1 MAHSGSNK
9 YHNYQVFNTTDM
21 VREKDVDKLGA
32 SGLFKNNL
40 SFELRVRQHCQSKG
54 KSAVQLVNGRGIIHL
69 ICLQQMREIRKVRL
83 QNKGIPKE
91 DRVKPTKKCS
101 ASFRAVKR
109 KGFCGCPSSKNR
121 YMSIRRRPILAGHH
135 VL

>member
-1 MAHSGSNK
+1 
-9 YHNYQVFNTTDM
+9 M
-21 VREKDVDKLGA
+21 VQEKDVDKLGA

-109 KGFCGCPSSKNR
+109 KGVAVVPAAKTGICQLDDDQFLPDIMYSNDGYTECT
-121 YMSIRRRPILAGHH
+121 
-135 VL
+135 V